1 MLLVISCTGWWLTYS
16 SEKYEFV
23 SWDDEIPNIW
33 KNKIMFQATKTSV
46 ISSRM
51 FETKKYDDS
60 NDTPINS

>member
-1 MLLVISCTGWWLTYS
+1 
-16 SEKYEFV
+16 V

-51 FETKKYDDS
+51 FETKKYDDT